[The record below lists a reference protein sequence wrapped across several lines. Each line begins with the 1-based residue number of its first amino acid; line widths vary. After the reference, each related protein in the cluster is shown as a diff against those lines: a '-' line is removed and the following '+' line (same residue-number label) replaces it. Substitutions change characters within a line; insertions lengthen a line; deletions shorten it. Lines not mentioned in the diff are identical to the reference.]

1 MDNNSS
7 QEDNKM
13 LNEWMD
19 RYEREQLQSSNGSST
34 SEHGKYE
41 YAGSMTQQYNS
52 YHDGTHER
60 SSTQ

>member
-19 RYEREQLQSSNGSST
+19 RYEREQLQSSSSST

-41 YAGSMTQQYNS
+41 YGGSMTQQYDCK
-52 YHDGTHER
+52 HDATHER

>member
-1 MDNNSS
+1 
-7 QEDNKM
+7 M

-34 SEHGKYE
+34 SNHGKYE